1 MTALILD
8 VRSGATVGAMLGAL
22 VEAGASLARIE
33 RDLEALGPGPV
44 PIAVRRSAAGSSVRL
59 HAPRKSAPQRSWREH
74 RDRLAL
80 LAVDDDVAASTL
92 GVLERLA
99 RARAQVRG
107 VELATIE
114 PEPLQGLDE
123 TAAALALASAVAS
136 LGAPTITATAVGVGE
151 GTITTLVGEIVL
163 PGPVVSQ
170 LLTGRRL
177 LRQPFAEQIVD
188 PVGAAFLAVATTQ
201 LPAVFDGKQLAEVTR
216 RDARAGRGAV
226 RTRDGDVGAVLAV
239 AG

>member
-44 PIAVRRSAAGSSVRL
+44 PIALRRSAAGSSVRL
-59 HAPRKSAPQRSWREH
+59 HAPRKSAPPRPWSEH

-80 LAVDDDVAASTL
+80 LAVDDEVVTTTL
-92 GVLERLA
+92 GVLERLT
-99 RARAQVRG
+99 RARAKVRG
-107 VELATIE
+107 IALASVE

-123 TAAALALASAVAS
+123 TAAALALASAVSS
-136 LGAPTITATAVGVGE
+136 LGSPTITATAVGVGE
-151 GTITTLVGEIVL
+151 GTIPTLLGEVVL
-163 PGPVVSQ
+163 PGPVVSE
-170 LLTGRRL
+170 LLLERRL
-177 LRQPFAEQIVD
+177 LRQPFAEEIVD
-188 PVGAAFLAVATTQ
+188 PVGAAFLTVATTQ
-201 LPAVFDGKQLAEVTR
+201 LPQVFDDKQLAEVAR
-216 RDARAGRGAV
+216 SDARAGRGAL
-226 RTRDGDVGAVLAV
+226 RTRDGDIGAVLAV